1 MTKNYGDDDNGLTD
15 NGSSLPHPE
24 TMKNFSLSKTVDD
37 HDDDDDDVSP
47 LHSKAATPRQEH
59 DLFLDEE
66 GGGGLDHM
74 KNYDDNDDNDND
86 DDDGLT
92 SSKKGRGDVLS
103 LTSSNGRYTW
113 RCYLL
118 MFLMFT
124 IFLGMLI
131 PLAMKEEKQTEGK
144 AYTALQQEN
153 KDLKAQMITANKE
166 IGMLEEAY
174 YDQAEK
180 NNFGVDTEE
189 DDDYYYNSG
198 MSNDDDST
206 TVSPSD
212 FGVEA
217 DDDTVILIGDDY
229 DYVYEFDGEG
239 TGETHSSEM
248 GGPPSEVP
256 LPTTAPAPTI
266 KTPTATYPPT
276 YYPTGLD
283 LEADDDT
290 VILIG
295 DDYDYQYEFDG
306 EGTGETHSSEMG
318 GPPSEVPLPTTAPA
332 PTIKT
337 PTATYPPTYYPTGL
351 DLEADDD
358 TVILIGDD
366 YDYQYEFDGE
376 GTGETHSSELGLSRG
391 NAGTDDVTNYSWISS
406 KVDGVYVGGNASPSS
421 AP

>member
-1 MTKNYGDDDNGLTD
+1 VTT
-15 NGSSLPHPE
+15 SSE
-24 TMKNFSLSKTVDD
+24 G
-37 HDDDDDDVSP
+37 
-47 LHSKAATPRQEH
+47 H

-74 KNYDDNDDNDND
+74 KNYNDNDND

-174 YDQAEK
+174 YDEAEK
-180 NNFGVDTEE
+180 NGVDTEE

-198 MSNDDDST
+198 TSNDDDST

-229 DYVYEFDGEG
+229 DYVYEFDGGG
-239 TGETHSSEM
+239 TGQTHSSEM

-276 YYPTGLD
+276 YYPTGID

-295 DDYDYQYEFDG
+295 DDYDYVYEFDG
-306 EGTGETHSSEMG
+306 EGTG
-318 GPPSEVPLPTTAPA
+318 
-332 PTIKT
+332 
-337 PTATYPPTYYPTGL
+337 
-351 DLEADDD
+351 
-358 TVILIGDD
+358 
-366 YDYQYEFDGE
+366 Q
-376 GTGETHSSELGLSRG
+376 THSSELGLSRG
-391 NAGTDDVTNYSWISS
+391 NAGTDDVTNHSWISS

>member
-1 MTKNYGDDDNGLTD
+1 VQKYDIVNMKMTKNYGDDDNGLTD

-306 EGTGETHSSEMG
+306 EGTGETHSSE
-318 GPPSEVPLPTTAPA
+318 
-332 PTIKT
+332 
-337 PTATYPPTYYPTGL
+337 
-351 DLEADDD
+351 
-358 TVILIGDD
+358 
-366 YDYQYEFDGE
+366 
-376 GTGETHSSELGLSRG
+376 LGLSRG

>member
-1 MTKNYGDDDNGLTD
+1 VQNYDIVNMKMTKNYGDDDNGLTD

-47 LHSKAATPRQEH
+47 LHSKAATPREGH

-74 KNYDDNDDNDND
+74 KNYYNDNDDNDND

-174 YDQAEK
+174 YDEAEK
-180 NNFGVDTEE
+180 NGVDTEE

-198 MSNDDDST
+198 TSNDDDST

-239 TGETHSSEM
+239 TG
-248 GGPPSEVP
+248 
-256 LPTTAPAPTI
+256 
-266 KTPTATYPPT
+266 
-276 YYPTGLD
+276 
-283 LEADDDT
+283 
-290 VILIG
+290 
-295 DDYDYQYEFDG
+295 Q
-306 EGTGETHSSEMG
+306 
-318 GPPSEVPLPTTAPA
+318 
-332 PTIKT
+332 
-337 PTATYPPTYYPTGL
+337 
-351 DLEADDD
+351 
-358 TVILIGDD
+358 
-366 YDYQYEFDGE
+366 
-376 GTGETHSSELGLSRG
+376 THSSELGLSRG
-391 NAGTDDVTNYSWISS
+391 NAGTDDVTNHSWISS